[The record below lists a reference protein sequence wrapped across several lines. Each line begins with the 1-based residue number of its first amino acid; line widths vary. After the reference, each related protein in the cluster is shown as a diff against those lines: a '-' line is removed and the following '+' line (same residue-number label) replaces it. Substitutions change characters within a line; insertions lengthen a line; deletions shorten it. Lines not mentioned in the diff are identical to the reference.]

1 MSLEPDVL
9 KELIYVSHAFSS
21 PLSSLSVP
29 DNSSM
34 TVLKSYVLFQPVP
47 WALTALT

>member
-1 MSLEPDVL
+1 MYHMP
-9 KELIYVSHAFSS
+9 S
-21 PLSSLSVP
+21 PLPFLPCLSVP